1 MENTEERKITI
12 IEGPTPT
19 FEPANEDWLLGQVE
33 GPSLS
38 RLAFTQVRALN
49 GPELINRCYRAWHAR
64 EPIHLEFR
72 DPSGLIRRVPIVA
85 ARHLATDEG
94 DVLQLWVY
102 TDEPDIIV
110 EYSYYDEEEDDEDED
125 ASDGDWLTFD
135 EG

>member
-19 FEPANEDWLLGQVE
+19 FEPVTEDWLLAQVE
-33 GPSLS
+33 GPNLS

-49 GPELINRCYRAWHAR
+49 GAELLNRCYRAWHDR

-85 ARHLATDEG
+85 ARHLPTPEG
-94 DVLQLWVY
+94 DVLHLWVSF
-102 TDEPDIIV
+102 DETDIIV
-110 EYSYYDEEEDDEDED
+110 EYSYGDEADDEEDED
-125 ASDGDWLTFD
+125 GFDADWLGFD
-135 EG
+135 EM

>member
-1 MENTEERKITI
+1 MENTDERKITI

-19 FEPANEDWLLGQVE
+19 FEAINEDWVLGQVE
-33 GPSLS
+33 GPTLA

-85 ARHLATDEG
+85 ARHHPTDEG
-94 DVLQLWVY
+94 DVLMLWVY
-102 TDEPDIIV
+102 TQDPDIVV
-110 EYSYYDEEEDDEDED
+110 EYGYYEDEDDEEDED
-125 ASDGDWLTFD
+125 WLSPD
-135 EG
+135 EL